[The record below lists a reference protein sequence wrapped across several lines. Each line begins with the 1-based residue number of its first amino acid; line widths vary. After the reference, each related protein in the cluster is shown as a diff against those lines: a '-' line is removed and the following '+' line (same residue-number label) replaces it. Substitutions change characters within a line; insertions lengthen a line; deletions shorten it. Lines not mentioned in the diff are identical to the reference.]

1 MDSVD
6 TFFLNPS
13 NLPFIVSGCTLAAI
27 LILEIF
33 GLFIG
38 MSTMLQSHIMG
49 HIDANGNGIP
59 DHLEAQGFSLF
70 SWLNP
75 GRVPFMVMM
84 VIFSTV
90 FTVVG
95 FGTQWMFL
103 GATSHYAPMILSVPI
118 VLAITLPITR
128 SGTNAIAKIIPR
140 DETNAI
146 TLESLTGDQGWVIIG
161 PISSKV
167 SGSVRITDKYGTD
180 HYLTA
185 FSEGDAIL
193 ECRDTV
199 ILVGPHPT
207 LNYAYVVRK
216 I

>member
-1 MDSVD
+1 MLHSHVAGGTD
-6 TFFLNPS
+6 T
-13 NLPFIVSGCTLAAI
+13 
-27 LILEIF
+27 
-33 GLFIG
+33 
-38 MSTMLQSHIMG
+38 
-49 HIDANGNGIP
+49 NGNVIP
-59 DHLEAQGFSLF
+59 DHLEAHGFSLF

-75 GRVPFMVMM
+75 GQVPLMVMV
-84 VIFSTV
+84 VIFSTI

-95 FGTQWMFL
+95 FGGQWLFL
-103 GATSHYAPMILSVPI
+103 GATGHLAPLLLSIPV

-128 SGTNAIAKIIPR
+128 SGTNTIAKIIPK

-161 PISSKV
+161 PITSNV

-185 FSEGDAIL
+185 FSEDDAIL

-207 LNYAYVVRK
+207 KFYAFIVSK